1 MKTSTCAP
9 ATVVFSLASE
19 SGYSG
24 RHQHD
29 VRRHSRVDIA
39 RSGLVM
45 NERRTTYYISWP
57 TSYSAS
63 QLQLFTSSELVG
75 AWLTMSLEPFPR
87 PGAFQRCLETPVS
100 TNDIRLTFRFL
111 GGLWRTGQNRLII
124 HSINHIQR
132 TRYCGVSRWK
142 SPSGFLIM

>member
-1 MKTSTCAP
+1 
-9 ATVVFSLASE
+9 
-19 SGYSG
+19 
-24 RHQHD
+24 
-29 VRRHSRVDIA
+29 
-39 RSGLVM
+39 M
-45 NERRTTYYISWP
+45 NERRTTYDISWP

-142 SPSGFLIM
+142 SPSGCLDYVNSNRWCIFFRFHWCAILIAILSVCPRRSGTRWKRLNILS